1 MIIHFQ
7 IFYCY
12 TINSNS
18 LGNPV
23 NCFLKDR
30 NCRLIND
37 LVFSILAIL
46 FPLILIFIFGLMTI
60 LNIRSSQSR
69 IEPTPISMI
78 SCPSYAIKN
87 NRRRNQQYRKR
98 DHSLFA
104 MLFIQVILLAFL
116 TLPMVI
122 QRLYSTSRVD
132 VKKSGLQIMI
142 DKFFYNVALLMTFIA
157 TGMQFYVNTLS
168 GGGVFRK
175 ALIVFS
181 DESFEK

>member
-12 TINSNS
+12 TIYSNS
-18 LGNPV
+18 LGDPV
-23 NCFLKDR
+23 NCFFKDR
-30 NCRLIND
+30 ICRLIND
-37 LVFSILAIL
+37 LIFSILAIL

-69 IEPTPISMI
+69 VEPTPISMI
-78 SCPSYAIKN
+78 SRPSYAIES
-87 NRRRNQQYRKR
+87 NRRRNQQHRKR
-98 DHSLFA
+98 DHSLFV

-116 TLPMVI
+116 TFPMVI

-132 VKKSGLQIMI
+132 IKKSGLQIMI
-142 DKFFYNVALLMTFIA
+142 DKLFYNVALLMTFIA

-168 GGGVFRK
+168 GGCVFRK
-175 ALIVFS
+175 ALIEF
-181 DESFEK
+181 F